1 MKIISLFNNKGG
13 VGKTTLAYH
22 LSHSLSEM
30 GKKVLMIDADPQCNL
45 TICSLTDDEIKHV
58 WEKEDP
64 FIDDFRSS
72 KNKMTQ
78 DEFNDLNSNPRTL
91 HYLLKTTE
99 EGTGDLET
107 LPPPILITDGL
118 GLVPGRLTMHM
129 YEDKIAER
137 WNGVYRGDPLS
148 IRTITMIRKLAEEYG
163 EKYGYDFAIIDTSP
177 SLGTLNKVI
186 ISTVDGFLIPCLPDM
201 FSLYGIKNIGEY
213 LIRWKR
219 EFESIY
225 SLLSDEKRSYF
236 PERFV
241 GFLGFTIYNAKKYL
255 NATPFDLARAHYDYA
270 VKIPETIREYIQPD
284 VRRHLTDKML
294 SKPIGGKAIMH
305 THNTLPNVTQ
315 KYKSPMWKIPSLDYL
330 EADDAP
336 TIRGGSRAQYEG
348 TKEKYIEFTQAL
360 LERIAT
366 LDEWE
371 AKTSEW

>member
-22 LSHSLSEM
+22 LSHSLAEM
-30 GKKVLMIDADPQCNL
+30 GKRVLMIDADPQCNL
-45 TICSLTDDEIKHV
+45 TICSLTDEEIKEV
-58 WEKEDP
+58 WEKEDS
-64 FIDDFRSS
+64 FIDDFKAS
-72 KNKMTQ
+72 KDKMSEV
-78 DEFNDLNSNPRTL
+78 EFVELNSSPRTL

-99 EGTGDLET
+99 EGTGDLNV
-107 LPPPILITDGL
+107 LPPPIAITDSL
-118 GLVPGRLTMHM
+118 GLVPGRLTLHM

-148 IRTITMIRKLAEEYG
+148 IRTITMIRHLAEEYG
-163 EKYGYDFAIIDTSP
+163 RKYGYDFAIIDTSP

-225 SLLSDEKRSYF
+225 SLLSNEKRSYF

-255 NATPFDLARAHYDYA
+255 NRTPYDLAQAHYDYA
-270 VKIPETIREYIQPD
+270 IQIPETIKQHIQQD
-284 VRRHLTDKML
+284 VRRHLSEDML

-315 KYKSPMWKIPSLDYL
+315 KYKSPMWKIPSLEHLDP
-330 EADDAP
+330 EDSP
-336 TIRGGSRAQYEG
+336 TIRGGSRQQYEG
-348 TKEKYIEFTQAL
+348 TQAKYVEFAEAL
-360 LERIAT
+360 LERITT

-371 AKTSEW
+371 VGNGEW